1 MDRWQRYLIT
11 SLALIVGAMGV
22 FSAGFA
28 VGKDDGVR
36 RVRTVE
42 GSDVDGSFLIQ
53 QAFDEIVSS
62 SVDPPDS
69 AKLARAAIKA
79 MIKALREKDDPYALY
94 YSPSG
99 YKSFQQYTSGKFSGI
114 GVWLKEKNGTLEI
127 VSVLP
132 GTPAMTGG
140 LQRGDVILDVDGET
154 IDAKRI
160 DDAVGMI
167 KGRAGSRVRLR
178 VDRGGDELTFEITRA
193 EIELP
198 NLRASIKN
206 DDLGH
211 IRLFSFGR
219 RAGQQVRKKVDALLD
234 RGAKGIVLDLR
245 DNGGGLFSEA
255 IEVASVFIED
265 GKIVTYRDGR
275 SDDVT
280 YDATGDAFENLPL
293 VVLVNE
299 GTASSSEI
307 VAGALQD
314 RDRALVIGTETYGK
328 GSVQEVVP
336 LADASAVKVT
346 TAAYVTPSGRSLDGK
361 GIEPDVEID
370 AGPGEQLRR
379 AVEVL
384 HGLILSTSGAHG

>member
-1 MDRWQRYLIT
+1 MERWQRYLVST
-11 SLALIVGAMGV
+11 LALIVGTMGV

-36 RVRTVE
+36 RISAVR
-42 GSDVDGSFLIQ
+42 GADVDGSLLIQ
-53 QAFDEIVSS
+53 QAFEEIVSS
-62 SVDPPDS
+62 SVDPPDG

-94 YSPSG
+94 YSPTG
-99 YKSFQQYTSGKFSGI
+99 YESFQQYTSGKFSGI
-114 GVWLKEKNGTLEI
+114 GVWLKEKDGTLEI

-132 GTPAMTGG
+132 GTPAMAGG
-140 LQRGDVILDVDGET
+140 LERGDVILEVGDKP
-154 IDAKRI
+154 IDAERL

-167 KGRAGSRVRLR
+167 KGPAGSKVSLQI
-178 VDRGGDELTFEITRA
+178 DRSGEELTFEITRA

-198 NLRASIKN
+198 NLRAGMTA

-211 IRLFSFGR
+211 VRLFSFGR
-219 RAGQQVRKKVDALLD
+219 RAGQQVRKKVDTLID
-234 RGAKGIVLDLR
+234 RGAKGIILDLR

-255 IEVASVFIED
+255 IDVASVFIEN
-265 GKIVTYRDGR
+265 GEIVTYRDGR

-280 YDATGDAFENLPL
+280 YEATGDAFADVPV

-314 RDRALVIGTETYGK
+314 RDRAVVIGMETYGK

-346 TAAYVTPSGRSLDGK
+346 TAAYLTPSGRNLDGK

-370 AGPGEQLRR
+370 ARPRVQLQR